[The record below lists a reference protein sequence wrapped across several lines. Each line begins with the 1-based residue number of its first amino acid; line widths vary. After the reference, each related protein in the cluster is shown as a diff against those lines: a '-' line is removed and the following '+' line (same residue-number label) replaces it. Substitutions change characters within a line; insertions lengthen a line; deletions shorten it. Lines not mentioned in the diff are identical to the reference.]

1 MIQIMK
7 ITLIPYIHKKKL
19 DMGRRLSSFNQNA
32 NLSIFADNNWN
43 DRYQDKIAAAKRSR
57 GEKY

>member
-1 MIQIMK
+1 MK